1 MKSKIESGK
10 IGYISEIFGSII
22 KIKGLETQ
30 VQLHDLIKILN
41 HNVLGE
47 VIQIYENH
55 IVVQCFED
63 TFKIKLNEKVES
75 LYEPLSMELAPGLL
89 SNIFDGMQRPLKE
102 IFRNFKSGWLERGM
116 NFPALSRTKK
126 WHFIPLKELNTH
138 VNGGDIIGVVEETP
152 SITHKIMVP
161 PNTSG
166 NIVFIAQEGDYTIV
180 EEIYKL
186 KNENNVKSYPMIQKW
201 PVSKKR
207 PYKKKKQPT
216 EPLITGIRV
225 IDLLFPI
232 AKGGT
237 TAIPGGF
244 GTGKTVLQ
252 QSLAKWSDAD
262 IIVFIG
268 CGEPGNEIANTLKQF
283 SEIMDSNTNRPILER
298 TILIANTSNMPVSAR
313 EASLFSGVTIAE
325 YYRDMGYN
333 VVVLAD
339 STSRWAESLREIS
352 GLLGEMPAEEGYPS
366 YLQSKLFSFYE
377 RAGLVE
383 LLGNGE
389 SVERSGSITI
399 IGTISP
405 PAGDFN
411 EPVTAITK
419 RVVQVFLALDPKL
432 AYLKHYPA
440 ISWFNSYSHYP
451 EFLEKWW
458 YERDIDW
465 PEINVGWME
474 CRDKVNEILSEE
486 QDLTRLIPLVGV
498 NYLSKDQQLI
508 LLVSNLI
515 RNGFLIQNAYDEI
528 DNYTNSE
535 KLLGLVKIILFIYKM
550 GKELIKQDIS
560 IENILGRDL
569 IAEILKMNQTIPNND
584 LRSLEYFKD
593 EINRRIIL

>member
-207 PYKKKKQPT
+207 PYKKKK
-216 EPLITGIRV
+216 
-225 IDLLFPI
+225 
-232 AKGGT
+232 
-237 TAIPGGF
+237 TA
-244 GTGKTVLQ
+244 
-252 QSLAKWSDAD
+252 
-262 IIVFIG
+262 
-268 CGEPGNEIANTLKQF
+268 N
-283 SEIMDSNTNRPILER
+283 
-298 TILIANTSNMPVSAR
+298 
-313 EASLFSGVTIAE
+313 
-325 YYRDMGYN
+325 
-333 VVVLAD
+333 
-339 STSRWAESLREIS
+339 
-352 GLLGEMPAEEGYPS
+352 
-366 YLQSKLFSFYE
+366 
-377 RAGLVE
+377 
-383 LLGNGE
+383 
-389 SVERSGSITI
+389 
-399 IGTISP
+399 
-405 PAGDFN
+405 
-411 EPVTAITK
+411 
-419 RVVQVFLALDPKL
+419 
-432 AYLKHYPA
+432 
-440 ISWFNSYSHYP
+440 
-451 EFLEKWW
+451 
-458 YERDIDW
+458 
-465 PEINVGWME
+465 
-474 CRDKVNEILSEE
+474 
-486 QDLTRLIPLVGV
+486 
-498 NYLSKDQQLI
+498 
-508 LLVSNLI
+508 
-515 RNGFLIQNAYDEI
+515 
-528 DNYTNSE
+528 
-535 KLLGLVKIILFIYKM
+535 
-550 GKELIKQDIS
+550 
-560 IENILGRDL
+560 
-569 IAEILKMNQTIPNND
+569 
-584 LRSLEYFKD
+584 
-593 EINRRIIL
+593 